1 MQAKSR
7 NVGKNTRNRKSEG
20 IRLCLFAS
28 LIGWLLSAAL
38 PALAAP
44 CNCQHASPAVSGKYA
59 SGRNNSESALYYMV
73 AEDPKPAPPFRG
85 TASSTTL
92 EGGAQSNMLEGGTQ
106 STTLQ
111 GGTSSTMLQT
121 GTQSTLLQTG
131 TQSTLIQG
139 GAQTA
144 MIQGQVEREG
154 GPVNVLFLIDASYSM
169 KEKLGGADQKI
180 DAAKQ
185 VLQNALSRIPT
196 DVNLGLRVFG
206 QGLANDPSIDCT
218 QSALL
223 VPIGQGN
230 RRAIIE
236 QVRQIK
242 PFGLTPL
249 TYALMQSEHD
259 LRSVRGQKN
268 LILITDGAET
278 CGGNPCQYVRRLN
291 EIGIKVK
298 VDIVGLG
305 LKRDRDARN
314 QLNCIAEVS
323 GGKYYDANTAAELIE
338 SVSRSVSKAISGR
351 VLTRGARGETPPD
364 LVPIERMLK

>member
-1 MQAKSR
+1 MLKRSLALIVFSWCMSGLLPLCAK
-7 NVGKNTRNRKSEG
+7 
-20 IRLCLFAS
+20 
-28 LIGWLLSAAL
+28 
-38 PALAAP
+38 P
-44 CNCQHASPAVSGKYA
+44 CNCQHLIAA
-59 SGRNNSESALYYMV
+59 
-73 AEDPKPAPPFRG
+73 DPKPAPPIQG

-92 EGGAQSNMLEGGTQ
+92 QGGTQ
-106 STTLQ
+106 SATLQGGTESTTLQ
-111 GGTSSTMLQT
+111 GGTESTT
-121 GTQSTLLQTG
+121 
-131 TQSTLIQG
+131 IQG
-139 GAQTA
+139 GTQAA
-144 MIQGQVEREG
+144 MIQGGVERES
-154 GPVNVLFLIDASYSM
+154 GPINILFLVDASYSM

-185 VLQNALSRIPT
+185 VMQNALARIPT

-206 QGLANDPSIDCT
+206 QGFSNDPSIDCQ

-236 QVRQIK
+236 QIRQVK

-249 TYALMQSEHD
+249 TYALMQAEHD
-259 LRSVRGQKN
+259 LHPTQGPKT

-278 CGGNPCQYVRRLN
+278 CGGNPCQYVRRLH

-305 LKRDRDARN
+305 LRKDRGARD
-314 QLNCIAEVS
+314 QLNCIAEAS

-351 VLTRGARGETPPD
+351 VLTKGTQGETPPD
-364 LVPIERMLK
+364 LVPLEREIK